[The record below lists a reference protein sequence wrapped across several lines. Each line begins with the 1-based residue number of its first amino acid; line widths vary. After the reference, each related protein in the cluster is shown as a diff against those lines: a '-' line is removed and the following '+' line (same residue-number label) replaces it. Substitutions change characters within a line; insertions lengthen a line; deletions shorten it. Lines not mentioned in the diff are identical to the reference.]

1 MPRFVEGIYFFPDDR
16 GRAIPSDESVSY
28 VTLEVSPDAKRGIAS
43 SLRVAKG
50 KPGTAAI
57 KELGDNVFDWAVDT
71 PDQTTKLHII
81 LPSFNPQDASHD
93 TLKVEGLWEKG
104 MNLSGLQKMVTIG
117 KPIEAAAIETEAEV
131 AEDVSVVGL
140 FGFGFKTAAIGAGND
155 VRVLAHARGEENQY
169 EFNEPGY
176 GDFRVPYSGV
186 RPIKKTVAEDR
197 ECGKVSVAVSRLRLK
212 KDEWPTR
219 EELADALAERY
230 RPRLAT
236 EEVPFALQINHPVAP
251 RDMIDKAGNFVKL
264 PDRVIVTIAGG
275 KKKLRRVLPLDYQLD
290 PPDGEKLQ
298 AARTSEGEVVPF
310 WIAEKG
316 RDAKDTDPGLR
327 YYLSGIMVYK
337 GGLAGHETG
346 DPRLSRVIGGVHADH
361 VRDFGTEVLAIS
373 KSAGE
378 VNRDAPAWRRMEA
391 AVHDAIAPLIE
402 QIKSRPSETVGSS
415 RNLDI
420 VLQNARKFADMA
432 IAETLASGVL
442 TQPMVAKATGEDIG
456 QRLAKRGTGKTEG
469 QTSEH
474 LGIMGKRWEEQTGR
488 TFPSVG
494 SSPKIPRRRK
504 GLVQEGRFVPF
515 EAGDPRASTV
525 AVEAGRKIIYV
536 NERHPEVAHQLA
548 RMNSDPKAAEVNLGW
563 LVATE
568 LVNHAVAE
576 LGLTDLQQ
584 VAAEIAKSRFAV
596 GKLIR
601 EDPVVQMV
609 ENRPAPEARTKK
621 KK

>member
-1 MPRFVEGIYFFPDDR
+1 M
-16 GRAIPSDESVSY
+16 DEPVSY

-71 PDQTTKLHII
+71 PNQTTKLHII
-81 LPSFNPQDASHD
+81 LPSFNPQDATHD
-93 TLKVEGLWEKG
+93 TLKVEGWWEKG
-104 MNLSGLQKMVTIG
+104 MNLKGLQKMVTIG
-117 KPIEAAAIETEAEV
+117 KPIEAAAIEIEAEA
-131 AEDVSVVGL
+131 AENVSVVGL

-155 VRVLAHARGEENQY
+155 VQVLAHARGEENQY

-176 GDFRVPYSGV
+176 GDFRVPYSGA
-186 RPIKKTVAEDR
+186 RPIKKTVADDKN
-197 ECGKVSVAVSRLRLK
+197 CGKVTVAISRLRLK
-212 KDEWPTR
+212 KEEWPTR
-219 EELADALAERY
+219 EELVYALAERY

-236 EEVPFALQINHPVAP
+236 EEVPFALQINDPVTP
-251 RDMIDKAGNFVKL
+251 RDMIDKDGNVVKL
-264 PDRVIVTIAGG
+264 HDRVIGTIAGG

-290 PPDGEKLQ
+290 PPEGEKLQ

-316 RDAKDTDPGLR
+316 KDAKDIDPGLR

-378 VNRDAPAWRRMEA
+378 INRDAPAWRRLEA
-391 AVHDAIAPLIE
+391 AVYDAIAPFIN
-402 QIKSRPSETVGSS
+402 QAKDRPSEAVGVS
-415 RNLDI
+415 RSLDR
-420 VLQNARKFADMA
+420 VLQNARRFADMA

-442 TQPMVAKATGEDIG
+442 TQPMVAKAAGEDTG
-456 QRLAKRGTGKTEG
+456 QRPPKPGGGEVEGTPREK
-469 QTSEH
+469 
-474 LGIMGKRWEEQTGR
+474 LGIRSRDWKDQARK
-488 TFPSVG
+488 TFPPAG
-494 SSPKIPRRRK
+494 SNPDIPRRRK
-504 GLVQEGRFVPF
+504 GLVREGRFVSF
-515 EAGDPRASTV
+515 EEGDPRATTI
-525 AVEAGRKIIYV
+525 AEEAGRKVLFV
-536 NERHPEVAHQLA
+536 NERHPEIAHRLA
-548 RMNSDPKAAEVNLGW
+548 KMESDPQAAEVELGW
-563 LVATE
+563 IVANE

-584 VAAEIAKSRFAV
+584 VAAETAKSRFAV
-596 GKLIR
+596 GELIR
-601 EDPVVQMV
+601 KDPVVQMV
-609 ENRPAPEARTKK
+609 ENRPPAATATKK
-621 KK
+621 KKR